1 MGAAKSEIGTGPK
14 SSRSETDSCI
24 NIQDV
29 ENNNSQPNIVVNP
42 HDFLP
47 VHTLMDECDLL
58 NNNTTLINN
67 NYMTVSLSPS
77 STTLTTTFNKLNQKQ
92 AIFQQQI
99 ESQKEKTMKESPKKK
114 VDAKARKEKEKEKK
128 KKKEKPKA
136 APRGPSGGGA
146 GKGGRGMENKEQMT
160 RRPRKKT
167 NQEEK

>member
-1 MGAAKSEIGTGPK
+1 MGASSTGPK
-14 SSRSETDSCI
+14 CNRSTEGQGRV
-24 NIQDV
+24 NYQDV
-29 ENNNSQPNIVVNP
+29 ENNNNEPNVIVNP

-47 VHTLMDECDLL
+47 VHTLVDECDLL

-92 AIFQQQI
+92 TFLQQQI
-99 ESQKEKTMKESPKKK
+99 ESKKEKMTKESPKKN
-114 VDAKARKEKEKEKK
+114 VDVKAKREKEKK

-136 APRGPSGGGA
+136 APRGQKSGGG
-146 GKGGRGMENKEQMT
+146 GGRGGRGMENQEQMM

-167 NQEEK
+167 KQEEK